1 MAAHTHDH
9 IDWAARIPDL
19 RRVDELDAAAF
30 ADIAARLTAE
40 LPDGAIVVDVGS
52 GTGGMSA
59 ALAAALAGRGGGT
72 LVLVDAVPE
81 LLSVA
86 AETAARGG
94 ADRVKIDTVHADI
107 AAEELHKLVP
117 PAHLIWAASMV
128 HHLPD
133 QQAGISGLVRTLRPG
148 GVLAV
153 AEGGLE
159 TQCLPWEFGVGKPGF
174 ERRLLAV
181 RDDWFGEMRATMDG
195 AVPMPYGW
203 PVALRRAGL
212 ADVGSFSR
220 LIDHP
225 APTTEAVRRFVVQHT
240 TRLAETVGDRI
251 SEDDRQTADRLLDP
265 TSPDYLGHRDDLYVL
280 GARTVHFGRMP

>member
-1 MAAHTHDH
+1 
-9 IDWAARIPDL
+9 
-19 RRVDELDAAAF
+19 
-30 ADIAARLTAE
+30 
-40 LPDGAIVVDVGS
+40 
-52 GTGGMSA
+52 
-59 ALAAALAGRGGGT
+59 
-72 LVLVDAVPE
+72 
-81 LLSVA
+81 
-86 AETAARGG
+86 
-94 ADRVKIDTVHADI
+94 
-107 AAEELHKLVP
+107 
-117 PAHLIWAASMV
+117 
-128 HHLPD
+128 
-133 QQAGISGLVRTLRPG
+133 LVRALRPG